1 MRVPVPYFVLAACA
15 GVRGMCMHMCRR
27 YGRTRGV
34 SARRSMGY
42 YLFWVRGNAMYKFN
56 KLKYMRVETLESRL
70 SRRKNV
76 DPATVTARP
85 RPATPARDMERETR
99 ERDADG
105 RGAVRGE
112 TCGLLNTV

>member
-42 YLFWVRGNAMYKFN
+42 YLFWVRGNVYSIN
-56 KLKYMRVETLESRL
+56 YMRLDI

>member
-42 YLFWVRGNAMYKFN
+42 YLFWVRGNVLCIFN
-56 KLKYMRVETLESRL
+56 QLH
-70 SRRKNV
+70 
-76 DPATVTARP
+76 
-85 RPATPARDMERETR
+85 ETR
-99 ERDADG
+99 HH
-105 RGAVRGE
+105 AVK
-112 TCGLLNTV
+112 T